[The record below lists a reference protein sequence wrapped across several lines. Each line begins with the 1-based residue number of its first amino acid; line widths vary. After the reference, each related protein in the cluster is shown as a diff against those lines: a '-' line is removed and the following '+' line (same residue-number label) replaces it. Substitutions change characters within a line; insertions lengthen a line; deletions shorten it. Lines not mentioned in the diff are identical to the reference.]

1 MPRHDRF
8 FATNAPI
15 KESFGLDPRF
25 HDQTWA
31 SLALSAVS
39 MFGYLFL
46 DHAVPAMCRSP
57 SGNAPTTR
65 VHHLISR
72 RMHSS
77 GLLVRIRAATSQTR
91 RQLGAQAFDP
101 RFVEHVVM
109 LTLNFDDIKFSG
121 Y

>member
-1 MPRHDRF
+1 
-8 FATNAPI
+8 
-15 KESFGLDPRF
+15 
-25 HDQTWA
+25 
-31 SLALSAVS
+31 

-65 VHHLISR
+65 VRHLISR

-77 GLLVRIRAATSQTR
+77 GLLVRRRAATSQTR
-91 RQLGAQAFDP
+91 RQLGGHAFDL

-109 LTLNFDDIKFSG
+109 LTLNFDDIEFSG